1 MGRGPCARPP
11 LSIPGSSLHLVH
23 VHIKKP
29 RCHFVTS
36 TDTFELPYIL
46 YTPDR
51 ELPWT
56 HGDRYERLIASPI
69 LDVLNINAT
78 IWGRGQ
84 INPHL

>member
-1 MGRGPCARPP
+1 MTVGRVGRVRAP
-11 LSIPGSSLHLVH
+11 LSQYQSL
-23 VHIKKP
+23 
-29 RCHFVTS
+29 CHFVTS
-36 TDTFELPYIL
+36 TDTFELLYIL

-84 INPHL
+84 IKPHL

>member
-1 MGRGPCARPP
+1 M
-11 LSIPGSSLHLVH
+11 
-23 VHIKKP
+23 HIKKP
-29 RCHFVTS
+29 LCHFVTS